1 MCLFWIVGFIKGS
14 FSTGDWVLKFDG
26 EPSCLTRILLTRFCW
41 FNPLTSGEILC
52 LDTGMK
58 NRVTQRDIA
67 KEAGV
72 DVSTVCLC
80 LNGHPRISEQTR
92 NRVRAIAERL
102 GYRPDPALSAI
113 AASRWSKNRSDT
125 GRVLAFVADDLKAAE
140 PELKLY
146 LRGVCSRAE
155 ALGYRVDPF
164 SLRDYPSADALNRVI
179 RARGI
184 RGMILGQSRHELP
197 LELFDQSCVPE
208 VHCGYL
214 RDVPGDMVRP
224 DLRMAMSKLLEK
236 LLLNF
241 DRIVCFLPV
250 EKELRSDQVLL
261 GAALAH
267 ARMSPKGRIRVL
279 TPPPAFTKPH
289 LEALCKLS
297 PDAVVT
303 INELQSAKI
312 TMNGRQGDAVVHT
325 LHTLPPFEGKQGA
338 DLRLEDVGRASVSLL
353 ELKLRHQPLADESFG
368 QNLLVE
374 PSILP

>member
-1 MCLFWIVGFIKGS
+1 
-14 FSTGDWVLKFDG
+14 
-26 EPSCLTRILLTRFCW
+26 
-41 FNPLTSGEILC
+41 
-52 LDTGMK
+52 MK

-80 LNGHPRISEQTR
+80 LNGHPRISEETR
-92 NRVRAIAERL
+92 DRVRAIAERL

-125 GRVLAFVADDLKAAE
+125 GRVLAFVADDLQAAE

-155 ALGYRVDPF
+155 ALGYRVEPF
-164 SLRDYPSADALNRVI
+164 SLRDYPSAEALNRVI

-197 LELFDQSCVPE
+197 LELFDQNSVPE

-224 DLRMAMSKLLEK
+224 DLRMAMSKLLEN
-236 LLLNF
+236 LLQNYE
-241 DRIVCFLPV
+241 RIVCFLPV

-267 ARMSPKGRIRVL
+267 ARMAPRGRIRVL
-279 TPPPAFTKPH
+279 TPPPIFSSGS
-289 LEALCKLS
+289 LDKLQKWM

-303 INELQSAKI
+303 INELQSAKLQ
-312 TMNGRQGDAVVHT
+312 TETALGDAVIHT
-325 LHTLPPFEGKQGA
+325 LHTLPPFTGKQGA

-353 ELKLRHQPLADESFG
+353 ELKLRHQPLADESYG

-374 PSILP
+374 PSLLL